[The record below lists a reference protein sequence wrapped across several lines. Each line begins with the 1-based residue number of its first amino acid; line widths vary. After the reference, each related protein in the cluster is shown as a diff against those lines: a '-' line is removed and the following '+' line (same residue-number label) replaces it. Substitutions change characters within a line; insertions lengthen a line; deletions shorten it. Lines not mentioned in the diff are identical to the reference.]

1 MIIVPDASVILKWV
15 LPENI
20 SPLQKQALAVRNT
33 VVTDEYKL
41 LVPALWRYEV
51 GNTLTRIVP
60 EESLRLIQLCES
72 VGLEEVSPT
81 AGWLQ
86 LVVELVQTYQVS
98 FYDASYHALAINQ
111 SGVFVTADE
120 KYIKKVG
127 ESQNIKSLKDF

>member
-1 MIIVPDASVILKWV
+1 M
-15 LPENI
+15 NI
-20 SPLQKQALAVRNT
+20 NYSCQ
-33 VVTDEYKL
+33 
-41 LVPALWRYEV
+41 RYEV